1 MEHLLPLTYY
11 ELKAVATIVGT
22 QEDTIKG
29 IPIYPELE
37 SLQKTV
43 KQCLSFVITQNLP
56 LSSTEYSLSLEIE
69 DLEALNSILCGE
81 IFLDHFSN
89 TIVKLPKKVRY
100 ALNFAR
106 YQEKENSP
114 YVFKGLCPDTEKYS
128 PFIKNCTKNHNFW
141 TKGWRLS

>member
-37 SLQKTV
+37 SLQNKV
-43 KQCLSFVITQNLP
+43 KQCLSFTKTQDLP
-56 LSSTEYSLSLEIE
+56 LDSTERLLSLEIK
-69 DLEALNSILCGE
+69 DIEALASVIHEVL
-81 IFLDHFSN
+81 FLNHFPN
-89 TIVKLPKKVRY
+89 AIVRLPKKIKY

-106 YQEKENSP
+106 YQEKKNSP
-114 YVFKGLCPDTEKYS
+114 YVFKGVDPDIKQCLSFTE
-128 PFIKNCTKNHNFW
+128 NCTKNNSVW
-141 TKGWRLS
+141 AKGWRLS